1 MKRFL
6 VLLFACLAAV
16 ASIGAQQAPAVL
28 SAYSD
33 AEPQTKEII
42 DAARLLESKG
52 QYAKAW
58 NLLAAFDPDSKDGY
72 VLAEKIRLALED
84 SIDNGMFVSFSFIDL
99 EEGQSIYEAW
109 LNPPEKQTIVD
120 FNPLD
125 LVEEL
130 EESGEAIPPILSLE
144 FAGYL
149 YTVNQEYG
157 DNWLID
163 SFTLQQKAV
172 ENYDRALAYGLYT
185 DKSLANHAELLIN
198 LQQYEGAEKVLRQAI
213 SLFPEDQSYAVSLAS
228 SLNDQGKFDQV
239 YPVIDEVI
247 AEPDVTNSTYN
258 AYVEGIKA
266 GLNSGDAQKTDS
278 YVDAMIERFP
288 DEYAPML
295 IQHLVAVIMGE
306 TEKANISADN
316 VTEKFSVNPDVVQS
330 LLSTWLSASDPVS
343 GFDYLNRSLEK
354 YTNDDQAMGTL
365 FFYRALMYAQTARS
379 ADDLKLAISDM
390 EETEKRFGAVFE
402 KEDPVF
408 QTIGQLITEWKQ
420 IIEQLQVND
429 SAASPEQSTPSED
442 TNTASGTSN

>member
-172 ENYDRALAYGLYT
+172 ENYDRALA
-185 DKSLANHAELLIN
+185 
-198 LQQYEGAEKVLRQAI
+198 
-213 SLFPEDQSYAVSLAS
+213 
-228 SLNDQGKFDQV
+228 
-239 YPVIDEVI
+239 
-247 AEPDVTNSTYN
+247 
-258 AYVEGIKA
+258 
-266 GLNSGDAQKTDS
+266 
-278 YVDAMIERFP
+278 
-288 DEYAPML
+288 
-295 IQHLVAVIMGE
+295 
-306 TEKANISADN
+306 
-316 VTEKFSVNPDVVQS
+316 
-330 LLSTWLSASDPVS
+330 
-343 GFDYLNRSLEK
+343 
-354 YTNDDQAMGTL
+354 
-365 FFYRALMYAQTARS
+365 
-379 ADDLKLAISDM
+379 
-390 EETEKRFGAVFE
+390 
-402 KEDPVF
+402 
-408 QTIGQLITEWKQ
+408 
-420 IIEQLQVND
+420 
-429 SAASPEQSTPSED
+429 
-442 TNTASGTSN
+442 

>member
-1 MKRFL
+1 
-6 VLLFACLAAV
+6 
-16 ASIGAQQAPAVL
+16 
-28 SAYSD
+28 
-33 AEPQTKEII
+33 
-42 DAARLLESKG
+42 
-52 QYAKAW
+52 
-58 NLLAAFDPDSKDGY
+58 
-72 VLAEKIRLALED
+72 
-84 SIDNGMFVSFSFIDL
+84 
-99 EEGQSIYEAW
+99 
-109 LNPPEKQTIVD
+109 
-120 FNPLD
+120 
-125 LVEEL
+125 
-130 EESGEAIPPILSLE
+130 
-144 FAGYL
+144 
-149 YTVNQEYG
+149 
-157 DNWLID
+157 
-163 SFTLQQKAV
+163 
-172 ENYDRALAYGLYT
+172 
-185 DKSLANHAELLIN
+185 
-198 LQQYEGAEKVLRQAI
+198 
-213 SLFPEDQSYAVSLAS
+213 
-228 SLNDQGKFDQV
+228 
-239 YPVIDEVI
+239 
-247 AEPDVTNSTYN
+247 
-258 AYVEGIKA
+258 
-266 GLNSGDAQKTDS
+266 
-278 YVDAMIERFP
+278 MIERFP

-442 TNTASGTSN
+442 ANTASGTSN